1 MLKRVASVALRSFAH
16 RLIYFGSARGETLT
30 VRRLLAARAQEL
42 IPRREAWNFLNWSAE
57 LERVFGARN
66 VSLDLTTREN
76 KGAGE
81 FRGLLRKQ
89 WGRIDI

>member
-1 MLKRVASVALRSFAH
+1 MLKRVASVALSSFAH
-16 RLIYFGSARGETLT
+16 RLIYFGSARGVTLYGVSSVLT
-30 VRRLLAARAQEL
+30 S

-57 LERVFGARN
+57 LVRVFGARN
-66 VSLDLTTREN
+66 VCLDLTTREN

>member
-1 MLKRVASVALRSFAH
+1 MLKRVASVALSSFAH

-30 VRRLLAARAQEL
+30 ASPLAAREQEL